1 MGHSATNYN
10 HEVVPWQLNDTHSIK
25 KVTEETTRKS
35 LIAANHY
42 GYGGPTYKMEKIKS
56 IKLESLDHQIQKENK

>member
-10 HEVVPWQLNDTHSIK
+10 HEVVPWQLNDTRSIK
-25 KVTEETTRKS
+25 KVIEETTRKS

-42 GYGGPTYKMEKIKS
+42 GYGGPQLIKWK
-56 IKLESLDHQIQKENK
+56 KLRASN